1 MPDDNNSDSPWGDE
15 GAEYSPKSEFSKPK
29 VVEDAT
35 RKCFELR
42 AKEMKKGYYNTRF
55 TKEGL
60 PLKVWIEDSRKAYCS
75 AVMALKHLLT
85 PEILAD
91 IQNFKDNQKKQKQDQ
106 KKLGKGYKHIK
117 LGSLLSQYSCY
128 LYEKK
133 IVKDKITYVRTNKY
147 FMPDMDE
154 AVYVRKIFPD
164 GNEQLERVEGI
175 WNSKVNSYWD
185 SMVKRSDLVFDELMK
200 VIHRLNYFKQSIR
213 MG

>member
-1 MPDDNNSDSPWGDE
+1 MEDNNSDSPWGDE

-42 AKEMKKGYYNTRF
+42 AREMKKGYYNTRF

-75 AVMALKHLLT
+75 AVIALKHLLT
-85 PEILAD
+85 PERLTD
-91 IQNFKDNQKKQKQDQ
+91 IKKFEDNKK
-106 KKLGKGYKHIK
+106 KKGDEKENLGKYKHIK
-117 LGSLLSQYSCY
+117 LGDLLTKYSCY
-128 LYEKK
+128 MYDRK
-133 IVKDKITYVRTNKY
+133 IVDGKINYERNGKY
-147 FMPDMDE
+147 YMPDMDD
-154 AVYVRKIFPD
+154 AVFVRKIFPD
-164 GNEQLERVEGI
+164 GNEQLNRVDGI

-185 SMVKRSDLVFDELMK
+185 NMVKRSDLLFDELMK

>member
-1 MPDDNNSDSPWGDE
+1 MVEDNNSESPWGDE
-15 GAEYSPKSEFSKPK
+15 GAEYSPKSEFSKPR

-42 AKEMKKGYYNTRF
+42 AKEMKKGYFNTRF

-75 AVMALKHLLT
+75 AVIGLKHLLT

-91 IQNFKDNQKKQKQDQ
+91 EK
-106 KKLGKGYKHIK
+106 YKHIK
-117 LGSLLSQYSCY
+117 LGKLLFKYSCY
-128 LYEKK
+128 MYDKK
-133 IVKDKITYVRTNKY
+133 VIGKKITYVRNGKY
-147 FMPDMDE
+147 YMPDMDE
-154 AVYVRKIFPD
+154 AVYVRTIFPD
-164 GNEQLERVEGI
+164 GNERLNRTEGI
-175 WNSKVNSYWD
+175 WNSKVNAYWD
-185 SMVKRSDLVFDELMK
+185 GMVKKCDLIFDELMR

>member
-1 MPDDNNSDSPWGDE
+1 MVEDNNSESPWGDD

-35 RKCFELR
+35 RKCFDLR
-42 AKEMKKGYYNTRF
+42 AREMKKGYFNTRF

-75 AVMALKHLLT
+75 AVIALKHLLT

-91 IQNFKDNQKKQKQDQ
+91 IQKFKDNERKDKEDKE
-106 KKLGKGYKHIK
+106 KLGRGYKHIK
-117 LGSLLSQYSCY
+117 LGSLLTKYACY
-128 LYEKK
+128 TYDRK
-133 IVKDKITYVRTNKY
+133 IVNGKIAYIRTNKY
-147 FMPDMDE
+147 YMPDMDE
-154 AVYVRKIFPD
+154 TVYVRKIFPD
-164 GNEQLERVEGI
+164 GNEELSRAQGI
-175 WNSKVNSYWD
+175 WNSKVNAYWD
-185 SMVKRSDLVFDELMK
+185 SMVKRCDLLFDELMK